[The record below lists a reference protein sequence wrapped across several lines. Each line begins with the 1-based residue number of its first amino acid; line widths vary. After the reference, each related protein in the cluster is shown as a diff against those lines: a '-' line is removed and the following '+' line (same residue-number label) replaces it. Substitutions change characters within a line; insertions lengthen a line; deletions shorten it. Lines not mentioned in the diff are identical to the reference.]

1 MAKLSKD
8 QLKAKMQA
16 NSPTT
21 NRTVTA
27 IPLTDLTGAKPN
39 GANVPNAKANLNVP
53 KLRGVKEGVTRTQ
66 RYSFEITADLKE
78 QLEQSIKDYRKATG
92 NDISKSQVIR
102 NALSKHLKTGK
113 L

>member
-39 GANVPNAKANLNVP
+39 GANAKANLNVP
-53 KLRGVKEGVTRTQ
+53 KLKGVKEGVTRTQ
-66 RYSFEITADLKE
+66 RYSFEITPDRKQDIE
-78 QLEQSIKDYRKATG
+78 QYIINYRKKTG
-92 NDISKSQVIR
+92 KNISKSEVIR
-102 NALSKHLKTGK
+102 KAIEKYVKGK
-113 L
+113 RL